1 MVYQAKVLFIYQ
13 EKKNAKQKIIIMD
26 VSILVKNYQ
35 FGFFK
40 NKLIKFACETVPIC
54 IVNLVG
60 YSKCTFGENYQV

>member
-1 MVYQAKVLFIYQ
+1 MQNK
-13 EKKNAKQKIIIMD
+13 KIIIMD

-40 NKLIKFACETVPIC
+40 NKLITFACETVPIC